1 MDHINK
7 ILIRKF
13 CFTDKNL
20 ICILP
25 FPLQNTT
32 EMTTNKE
39 EGELAYVAT
48 EMGGLTIRQLE
59 TSTIVRDEAQ
69 KIQILTIGQENNKST
84 KTILFIGQTGSGKTT
99 VLNAMINSLMGVQFE
114 DNFRYSVKDEIGE
127 QEKKITD
134 SRTEFVTGYLI
145 YDNPRMTYDCNFLLI
160 DTPGLLDIKGEQHH
174 KEIIKRLEFIV
185 REDKFNVNELHCLA
199 FVING
204 TINRTY
210 KYVNDIITDF
220 ENLFGRETINVTNVI
235 ATHTLE
241 GSSVQNVVTDMKLSY
256 IKCYNFENEY
266 IFCKNQ
272 DNPRL
277 AKCAA
282 LTWEEVMEQYQNFFK
297 RVVAVSPVS
306 LLMTK
311 ELIIEKNELK
321 RTIANLRNHIKC
333 KINRMLDYENRNELY
348 EEHQRNMESNKEFQ
362 YEETV
367 IENRKIPIENLN
379 AHAHNCTVCNKT
391 CISSCTKGSFGHLF
405 QSSTC
410 SSCKCQWEK
419 HKLEQSSIVSEH
431 KKRVVFREEM
441 ANRFK
446 EATSKTKDLE
456 EEKKRLEEQ
465 IKEASIEVVMLTR
478 KVEEH
483 IRRIDRMT
491 RIPEPLTFTEYLDGV
506 LNDVKKEITPKL
518 RTDTDKAF
526 VNQIIDEIRN
536 NPKVLR
542 LM

>member
-1 MDHINK
+1 
-7 ILIRKF
+7 
-13 CFTDKNL
+13 
-20 ICILP
+20 
-25 FPLQNTT
+25 
-32 EMTTNKE
+32 MTTNKE

-185 REDKFNVNELHCLA
+185 REDNFNVNELHCLA

-272 DNPRL
+272 DNTRL

-367 IENRKIPIENLN
+367 IEKRKIPIENLN

-410 SSCKCQWEK
+410 SSCKCPWEK

-491 RIPEPLTFTEYLDGV
+491 RIAEPLTFTEYLDGV